1 MLRATCFVNVDAR
14 DVKFLMC
21 YNETNMD
28 LASSQTF
35 FWLCFGVAVFA
46 VSAFLCW
53 VLYEIARMIRQGNE
67 VVEHTREIVSGIEE
81 DVAQAKEKLGGVLG
95 SLAGVAAATKGLASL
110 AGASD
115 QKTKT
120 RSVKKR
126 YNRLLDEEEE
136 VE

>member
-1 MLRATCFVNVDAR
+1 
-14 DVKFLMC
+14 MC

-81 DVAQAKEKLGGVLG
+81 DVAQAKKNWAESWVLWPEWPPPPK
-95 SLAGVAAATKGLASL
+95 AW
-110 AGASD
+110 
-115 QKTKT
+115 
-120 RSVKKR
+120 
-126 YNRLLDEEEE
+126 LL
-136 VE
+136 